1 MNCKKCGRPLKGNE
15 DKLCPHCRNGQDEKT
30 KTAVKVGGGVLAVL
44 GAIGLALLKALG
56 GSKDGKS

>member
-15 DKLCPHCRNGQDEKT
+15 DKLCPHCRNEQDEKI
-30 KTAVKVGGGVLAVL
+30 KTAAKVGIGVVAVL
-44 GAIGLALLKALG
+44 VAAGLGLLKILG